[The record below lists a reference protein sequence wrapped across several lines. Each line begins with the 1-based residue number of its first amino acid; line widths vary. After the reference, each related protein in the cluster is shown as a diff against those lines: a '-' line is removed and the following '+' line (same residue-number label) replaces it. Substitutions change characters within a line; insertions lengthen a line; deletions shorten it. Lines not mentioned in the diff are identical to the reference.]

1 MDLQTIRERI
11 QRKGYTGRE
20 DFLADVALIEANSKL
35 YNGPDDM
42 LTLYASKL
50 LEHVCLRF
58 SENEE
63 TLMHLEKAINPL
75 LDDNDQGLG
84 ALSRIIITKKDINIM
99 SSILQ
104 CLNPTQP
111 EQNLNASFRSTNYF
125 TSQSF

>member
-20 DFLADVALIEANSKL
+20 DFLADVALIKANSEL

-50 LEHVCLRF
+50 LEFVCLRF

-84 ALSRIIITKKDINIM
+84 ALSRMSFTKKDINIM
-99 SSILQ
+99 FS
-104 CLNPTQP
+104 NA
-111 EQNLNASFRSTNYF
+111 NASTSTN
-125 TSQSF
+125 QSITIL

>member
-20 DFLADVALIEANSKL
+20 DFLADVALIKANSEL

-50 LEHVCLRF
+50 LEFVCLRF

-84 ALSRIIITKKDINIM
+84 ALSRMFNLTEDHSTLTSFDWNIII
-99 SSILQ
+99 
-104 CLNPTQP
+104 
-111 EQNLNASFRSTNYF
+111 RSCRLT
-125 TSQSF
+125 

>member
-20 DFLADVALIEANSKL
+20 DFLADVALIKANSEL

-50 LEHVCLRF
+50 LEFVCLRF

-75 LDDNDQGLG
+75 IHPPSSRALRLLCG
-84 ALSRIIITKKDINIM
+84 AIA
-99 SSILQ
+99 
-104 CLNPTQP
+104 
-111 EQNLNASFRSTNYF
+111 ASACRPLALPLAARGPDTSTPPKN
-125 TSQSF
+125 

>member
-20 DFLADVALIEANSKL
+20 DFLADVALIKANSEL

-50 LEHVCLRF
+50 LEFVCLRF

-84 ALSRIIITKKDINIM
+84 ALSRMLFTKKDINIM
-99 SSILQ
+99 FS
-104 CLNPTQP
+104 
-111 EQNLNASFRSTNYF
+111 NANA
-125 TSQSF
+125 

>member
-75 LDDNDQGLG
+75 LDDNDQGLH
-84 ALSRIIITKKDINIM
+84 SVEPQIYTKAAHNCAH
-99 SSILQ
+99 IL
-104 CLNPTQP
+104 N
-111 EQNLNASFRSTNYF
+111 
-125 TSQSF
+125 

>member
-20 DFLADVALIEANSKL
+20 DFLADVALIKANSEL

-50 LEHVCLRF
+50 LEFVCLRF

-84 ALSRIIITKKDINIM
+84 ALSRIFNFAKNH
-99 SSILQ
+99 S
-104 CLNPTQP
+104 N
-111 EQNLNASFRSTNYF
+111 
-125 TSQSF
+125 

>member
-20 DFLADVALIEANSKL
+20 DFLADVALIKANSEL

-50 LEHVCLRF
+50 LEFVCLRF

-84 ALSRIIITKKDINIM
+84 DSVEYLPEDHSTLTSFDLNIIR
-99 SSILQ
+99 SSIL
-104 CLNPTQP
+104 T
-111 EQNLNASFRSTNYF
+111 RVI
-125 TSQSF
+125 